1 MERPVPGQREVGNS
15 QFGNNT
21 TIHQDNNTFSFHL
34 PLRPARP
41 AIRII
46 PYPLNEDLV
55 DRPDIMGKVDALLP
69 QAPHTYCSAAL
80 WGLGGS
86 GKTQIALNYA
96 YQRCN
101 KRDCSV
107 FWVHA
112 DSEATFSQDYK
123 TIAQAF
129 GIDQQLKGEEL
140 YAAVCDQI
148 AAQPDW
154 VLILDNTDDLRQ
166 FGVEQAPQ
174 QTNSLYRYIPKA
186 STGTVLWTS
195 RDAHIVGTLV
205 GSTRGIEVARMN
217 YDEAEILLKLA
228 GSLEVGREKM
238 EIITLLEE
246 LQWLP
251 LAIMQAGSYMRR
263 TSTSAKEYSSLLA
276 QNKKR
281 WQLLKEEE
289 FDRHR
294 KPYVPNNVL
303 ETLSISIDRLKQD
316 SEIAYNIL
324 HAIAYVSNQ
333 NIPHEIIT
341 TILKHCDNS
350 LVDPEKLE
358 AEATKAIMRLKE
370 FSFLG
375 VHRTEDGGRS
385 YEMHKLVQEATRYGL
400 SLCKPSVPDNV
411 FSNRE
416 GERYFSGIAVQAIL
430 DLFPDSELGTWSQ
443 CEKYLAHAV
452 QTVYWADLNDKRHE
466 TSLLFYRVSL
476 FLHDC
481 GRWSE
486 RELVNKKG
494 LEFDREI
501 WGEKHPDTFISM
513 EHLATT
519 YRIQCRHKE
528 AEALEVQILDLRR
541 ETLGKKHPHTLMSME
556 NLATTHW
563 AQCQYK
569 ESEALEVQVLDLRR
583 EILGDKHPDTIQ
595 TIGALG
601 IIYRDQGLYKKA
613 EPLLVQV
620 FDLSR
625 EILGDKHL
633 RVIWSMESLGIT
645 YGLQGRYKE
654 AEALQVQVY
663 DLRREILGTRHPE
676 TFQGMS
682 NLSLTY
688 WRQGRYKEA
697 EALQLQVFKLQ
708 QEILGERHPD
718 TIRSISNLSSI
729 YGKQGRR
736 KEAEAESIQIKVFNF
751 RREILGDKHPETIWS
766 MEYLSSIYGKKG
778 LYEESEALAVQVLDL
793 RRESLGEEHPD
804 TIRCVEYKRSVL
816 GPEHPE
822 TALSVKVLE
831 TWEREDH
838 ILESNEIDS
847 QNEETVGGPQQV
859 QTKTSRLRKMADTLN
874 CF

>member
-69 QAPHTYCSAAL
+69 QTPHTYCSAAL

-107 FWVHA
+107 FW
-112 DSEATFSQDYK
+112 DYK

-129 GIDQQLKGEEL
+129 GIDKQLKGEEL

-166 FGVEQAPQ
+166 FGVEQASQ

-205 GSTRGIEVARMN
+205 GPARGIEVARMT
-217 YDEAEILLKLA
+217 YDEAEILLKIA
-228 GSLEVGREKM
+228 GSLEVGREKL
-238 EIITLLEE
+238 EIIALLEE

-263 TSTSAKEYSSLLA
+263 TSTSAKEYSSRLA
-276 QNKKR
+276 QSKIR
-281 WQLLKEEE
+281 WDTLKANE

-333 NIPHEIIT
+333 NIPHEIII
-341 TILKHCDNS
+341 TILKHYDNS

-358 AEATKAIMRLKE
+358 AEATKAITRLKE

-400 SLCKPSVPDNV
+400 SLWKPSVPDLVSPNG
-411 FSNRE
+411 E

-486 RELVNKKG
+486 RELVNKRG

-501 WGEKHPDTFISM
+501 WGERHPDTFISM

-519 YRIQCRHKE
+519 YRIQCQHKE

-569 ESEALEVQVLDLRR
+569 ESEALEVQVLELRR

-676 TFQGMS
+676 TFQG
-682 NLSLTY
+682 
-688 WRQGRYKEA
+688 
-697 EALQLQVFKLQ
+697 
-708 QEILGERHPD
+708 
-718 TIRSISNLSSI
+718 
-729 YGKQGRR
+729 
-736 KEAEAESIQIKVFNF
+736 
-751 RREILGDKHPETIWS
+751 
-766 MEYLSSIYGKKG
+766 

-804 TIRCVEYKRSVL
+804 TIRVMHNLACTWKGQGRHDDALAQMGKCVEYKRSVL

-822 TALSVKVLE
+822 TALSVKVLDM
-831 TWEREDH
+831 WEHEDH

-847 QNEETVGGPQQV
+847 QNEETVGGPQQL
-859 QTKTSRLRKMADTLN
+859 QTKTSRLRKMAHTFK